1 MVYEVKVSF
10 TTIDEKSGNEKVC
23 KEHYIVGDALRFS
36 EAENATELECKGNN
50 NLDVTEIKRSRL
62 KEILNKR
69 TSGDEY
75 IWIAEVRDTFT
86 NDEGEEQE
94 LTYKVAF
101 YSKTIDSAMAY
112 IKEYLRQGYDMGL
125 ISLKKSNFVDVI

>member
-1 MVYEVKVSF
+1 MIYESKVSF
-10 TTIDEKSGNEKVC
+10 TSFDNNGNEKVF
-23 KEHYIVGDALRFS
+23 KQRYIVENAESFGDA
-36 EAENATELECKGNN
+36 ETQTYQMCDGED
-50 NLDVTEIKRSRL
+50 NLDVTDIKRSRL

-112 IKEYLRQGYDMGL
+112 IKEYLRQGYDMEL